1 MVKQQTITVFLGN
14 FWMQPKWQ
22 LSTCKCTKSGDDP
35 QDDLANSGY
44 TQVQRHVIKQTQ
56 NIEIW

>member
-1 MVKQQTITVFLGN
+1 MVCYQQKQLSITVFLGN

-22 LSTCKCTKSGDDP
+22 LSTCKCRKTGDDP
-35 QDDLANSGY
+35 QDNLANSGY

-56 NIEIW
+56 I